1 MKHCFP
7 IICISARN
15 REILVVRKV
24 NDMLPSYYHER
35 QRKKKQKMLFGIA
48 VVAIFVIGAI
58 TIAVMMLDLPS
69 AADVLNPMT
78 RTVLAEDASIEMT
91 TLYSCGHS
99 KTRLL
104 PVTEELRGKTSE
116 EIKLVHPDW
125 SIRNFTERLLVAEQ
139 TLSVECDDH
148 FLLFLKENKIVV
160 SKSKDTSQIITEQEI
175 NVGILTEE
183 DKQILSSGIFISSEY
198 ELLEI
203 LESFQ

>member
-1 MKHCFP
+1 
-7 IICISARN
+7 
-15 REILVVRKV
+15 
-24 NDMLPSYYHER
+24 
-35 QRKKKQKMLFGIA
+35 MLFGIA

-58 TIAVMMLDLPS
+58 TVAVMMLDIPS

-78 RTVLAEDASIEMT
+78 RTVLTEDASFEMT

-116 EIKLVHPDW
+116 EIELLHPDW
-125 SIRNFTERLLVAEQ
+125 SILNFTERLLVAEQ

-175 NVGILTEE
+175 NVEILTEE